1 MLLASVLC
9 SWINHYVLIR
19 ADYGSVCRTLCKY
32 YFSPTFALYTFN
44 LCWASSSKSER
55 ESQPKS
61 ANVLW

>member
-1 MLLASVLC
+1 MSSLELSMGQFAELC
-9 SWINHYVLIR
+9 ANIII
-19 ADYGSVCRTLCKY
+19 
-32 YFSPTFALYTFN
+32 FPTFGLYTFD